1 MGHAEGEGNGG
12 KAAAA
17 DAAPITSSRGG
28 NDLESHMLLEDSV
41 EEQVADEAPLLEN
54 RPPTPP
60 TDSLLFVCTVLSIVS
75 ALGAVLCMVVN
86 LISLLRSFD
95 YRGFDY
101 RVSPFV
107 LILRCYAV
115 GIAFFVALA
124 ETEWE
129 AIFRLWQVLE
139 YWVGRGMFQIFV
151 AVLTNV
157 LAQAS
162 GETQAESVLHE
173 VASWWLLICGIIY
186 TAAGLLCIG
195 RIKHS
200 HLRAVHRRQQA
211 IKDLEEVHRQRAE
224 LEAQLGHQ

>member
-28 NDLESHMLLEDSV
+28 NDLESPMLLEDSV

-101 RVSPFV
+101 RVSVRFRSLSFVPSRPVLIAFAGHFV
-107 LILRCYAV
+107 L
-115 GIAFFVALA
+115 
-124 ETEWE
+124 
-129 AIFRLWQVLE
+129 
-139 YWVGRGMFQIFV
+139 
-151 AVLTNV
+151 
-157 LAQAS
+157 
-162 GETQAESVLHE
+162 
-173 VASWWLLICGIIY
+173 
-186 TAAGLLCIG
+186 
-195 RIKHS
+195 
-200 HLRAVHRRQQA
+200 
-211 IKDLEEVHRQRAE
+211 
-224 LEAQLGHQ
+224 